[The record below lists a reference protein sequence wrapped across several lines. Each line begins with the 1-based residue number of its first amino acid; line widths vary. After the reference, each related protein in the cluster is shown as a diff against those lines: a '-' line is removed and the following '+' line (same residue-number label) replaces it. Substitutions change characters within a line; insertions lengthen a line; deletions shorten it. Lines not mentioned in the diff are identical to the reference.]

1 MGLFDFAFRSKG
13 ERALHKAAL
22 HVQKYWEGKKL
33 TNDAISH
40 RQLGNFSEAAQLL
53 KKALLQYDYNPAATI
68 IVGTLMMQDKPKEAE
83 EFIRDFMDSPRGLED
98 TGTQIELLAN
108 LGSIYFRWY
117 KKYDE
122 AVEVYK
128 KALSVAKP
136 EDLSEEAYAFCR
148 SGVHRDLTLLYFECL
163 SVLPD
168 KKESKQNNVFTFYS
182 IAEDRKSTRLN
193 SSHT

>member
-68 IVGTLMMQDKPKEAE
+68 IVGTLMMQDKPKEAD
-83 EFIRDFMDSPRGLED
+83 ILELYVPA
-98 TGTQIELLAN
+98 T
-108 LGSIYFRWY
+108 
-117 KKYDE
+117 
-122 AVEVYK
+122 
-128 KALSVAKP
+128 
-136 EDLSEEAYAFCR
+136 LSEEDIPKA
-148 SGVHRDLTLLYFECL
+148 
-163 SVLPD
+163 
-168 KKESKQNNVFTFYS
+168 
-182 IAEDRKSTRLN
+182 AEIVGL
-193 SSHT
+193 